1 MGNRKDLNNKKTV
14 EQQNDLQVNSVD
26 ENSQVVKTATEAPVS
41 KTESSTSV
49 ADANKATAN
58 AGSTTNDAVNTTASE
73 AENNE
78 VGTEN
83 SAASEQTEKK
93 KIVAR
98 KDMTWRQWT
107 WHEMKRNKI
116 AYVMI
121 APFMFVFILFT
132 CFPVVLSLALSF
144 TSFNMLELNWD
155 MFIGISNYTRLFFE
169 DDIFLLAC
177 KNTLVFAMI
186 TGPVSYILSFLVAWF
201 INELS
206 PRVRALVTL
215 IFYAPSIAGSVY
227 LIWATLFSDDAYGW
241 VNGVLLDLGLIDSA
255 ILWFHDENYAMTL
268 CIVVAL
274 WMSLGTAFLSFIA
287 GLQTINKSLFEA
299 AAVDGIK
306 NRWQELWFITLPMMR
321 PQLMFGAVM
330 AITGS
335 FGFGG
340 VVTALCGFPSVNY
353 SCHTIM
359 HCLEDYGSTRWE
371 VGYASAIAFVL
382 FLIMIGA
389 NTLVNKMLSK
399 VGQ

>member
-1 MGNRKDLNNKKTV
+1 MDELNNTQSTV
-14 EQQNDLQVNSVD
+14 D
-26 ENSQVVKTATEAPVS
+26 TEV
-41 KTESSTSV
+41 E
-49 ADANKATAN
+49 
-58 AGSTTNDAVNTTASE
+58 NDAINQ
-73 AENNE
+73 ENLQDDSIIE
-78 VGTEN
+78 EK
-83 SAASEQTEKK
+83 QEKK
-93 KIVAR
+93 KAVCR
-98 KDMTWRQWT
+98 KDMTKAQWT
-107 WHEMKRNKI
+107 WKEMKRNKV
-116 AYVMI
+116 AYLMI

-132 CFPVVLSLALSF
+132 ALPVALSLILSL
-144 TSFNMLELNWD
+144 TNFNMLEINSE
-155 MFIGISNYTRLFFE
+155 MFIWFDNYKRLFFD

-177 KNTLVFAMI
+177 KNTLIFAAV

-206 PRVRALVTL
+206 PRLRAFVTL
-215 IFYAPSIAGSVY
+215 IFYAPSISGSVY
-227 LIWATLFSDDAYGW
+227 LIWGIMFSNDSYGI
-241 VNGVLLDLGLIDSA
+241 VNGILLDLGIINTP
-255 ILWFHDENYAMTL
+255 ILWFHDEKYAMTL

-306 NRWQELWFITLPMMR
+306 NRWQELWFITLPMMK

-389 NTLVNKMLSK
+389 NTLVNKALSK

>member
-1 MGNRKDLNNKKTV
+1 MENREDLIEN
-14 EQQNDLQVNSVD
+14 EEALQNAEDLQENSIVD
-26 ENSQVVKTATEAPVS
+26 EQPVVTE
-41 KTESSTSV
+41 
-49 ADANKATAN
+49 D
-58 AGSTTNDAVNTTASE
+58 TNN
-73 AENNE
+73 AEN
-78 VGTEN
+78 
-83 SAASEQTEKK
+83 TEKK
-93 KIVAR
+93 PEKKKVISR

-116 AYVMI
+116 AYLMI

-132 CFPVVLSLALSF
+132 VFPVVLSLVISF
-144 TSFNMLELNWD
+144 TNFNMLEFKWD
-155 MFIGISNYTRLFFE
+155 MFIGFSNYTRLFFE

-206 PRVRALVTL
+206 PRIRAIITL
-215 IFYAPSIAGSVY
+215 IFYAPSISGSVY

-306 NRWQELWFITLPMMR
+306 NRWQELWYITLPMMR

-389 NTLVNKMLSK
+389 NMLVNKMLSK

>member
-1 MGNRKDLNNKKTV
+1 MEERNDLFENEEVNQDL
-14 EQQNDLQVNSVD
+14 QQNSTGNEENEVTDTQNVD
-26 ENSQVVKTATEAPVS
+26 FEEQTQ
-41 KTESSTSV
+41 
-49 ADANKATAN
+49 
-58 AGSTTNDAVNTTASE
+58 NDAEEFVDNDTSSDTSE
-73 AENNE
+73 KQEE
-78 VGTEN
+78 KP
-83 SAASEQTEKK
+83 KK
-93 KIVAR
+93 KKPIAR

-116 AYVMI
+116 AYLMI
-121 APFMFVFILFT
+121 APFMFIFILFT
-132 CFPVVLSLALSF
+132 VFPVVLSLALSF
-144 TSFNMLELNWD
+144 TNFNMLELNWD
-155 MFIGISNYTRLFFE
+155 IFIGLDNYTRLFFD

-201 INELS
+201 INELP
-206 PRVRALVTL
+206 PRIRAIITL
-215 IFYAPSIAGSVY
+215 IFYAPSISGSVY

-306 NRWQELWFITLPMMR
+306 NRWQELWYITLPMMK